1 MARKKKDLESME
13 FEGDEPDLPA
23 MDEEVTSDEDL
34 EVAASAEPEEPRPVA
49 PDFPLGEG
57 HYFFTPVL
65 SPRGHSEGPGV
76 AALRERLGLS
86 ASDQFD
92 GDLMVAV
99 QSFQKDMGD
108 AMSGVVDAALWQEI
122 FSR

>member
-1 MARKKKDLESME
+1 MARKKIEDVE
-13 FEGDEPDLPA
+13 FEGDESGLPE
-23 MDEEVTSDEDL
+23 MDEG
-34 EVAASAEPEEPRPVA
+34 VAEGEPAVEPEPEEPRPVA
-49 PDFPLGEG
+49 PDFPLEED

-76 AALRERLGLS
+76 AALREHLGLS

-92 GDLMVAV
+92 ADLMVAV
-99 QSFQKDMGD
+99 QGFQKDLGE